1 MAKKQIVASAF
12 SVTAAPDDGAK
23 GDRGARLRQTDWAEG
38 KQYLSGADGELWYDV
53 VLYKDML
60 YLCLKSH
67 TSSSANNPQTSVA
80 NQLGYWEKAIDWVF
94 IATKLLL
101 SEKIKADDID
111 VDNLVAKNVQAEDA
125 SGNVTCRVNGKTG
138 EVYVK
143 GQITATSGSFTG
155 EIIAKSGKI
164 GGFTL
169 ESGSLFW
176 KGRDYF
182 GNDSRSVRIGVP
194 TDANSGMID
203 VSFNG
208 AITGKFGIKVIGSNS
223 GGACIYASR
232 YASEESRS
240 YPKEGNTYAAYF
252 DGGVFVS
259 ENLTSE
265 LCLADKFGAVVARNA
280 DGSVS
285 YYEGVD
291 FNFGSMIFRKGL
303 LVNRA

>member
-1 MAKKQIVASAF
+1 MAKKQIVASTF
-12 SVTAAPDDGAK
+12 NVTAAPDDGAK
-23 GDRGARLRQTDWAEG
+23 GDRGARMRQTNWAEG

-80 NQLGYWEKAIDWVF
+80 SQLGYWEKAVDWIFV
-94 IATKLLL
+94 ATKLLL
-101 SEKIKADDID
+101 SEKIRSEYID
-111 VDNLVAKNVQAEDA
+111 VDDLVVKHVEAKDA
-125 SGNVTCRVNGKTG
+125 AGNVTCRINGKTG

-143 GQITATSGSFTG
+143 GKIIATSGSFAG
-155 EIIAKSGKI
+155 EIIAQSGKI

-194 TDANSGMID
+194 TDAASGMID

-208 AITGKFGIKVIGSNS
+208 ATTGKFGIKVIGSNS

-232 YASEESRS
+232 YSEEGSRS
-240 YPKEGNTYAAYF
+240 YPSAGNTYAGYF

-259 ENLTSE
+259 ENLT
-265 LCLADKFGAVVARNA
+265 C
-280 DGSVS
+280 
-285 YYEGVD
+285 
-291 FNFGSMIFRKGL
+291 
-303 LVNRA
+303 

>member
-1 MAKKQIVASAF
+1 MAKKQIAASVF
-12 SVTAAPDDGAK
+12 NVTAAPDDGAK
-23 GDRGARLRQTDWAEG
+23 GDRGARMRQTNWAEG
-38 KQYLSGADGELWYDV
+38 KQCLSGADGELWYDV
-53 VLYKDML
+53 VLYKDLL

-67 TSSSANNPQTSVA
+67 TSSTSNNPQTSVA

-125 SGNVTCRVNGKTG
+125 SGNVTCRINGKTG

-155 EIIAKSGKI
+155 EIIAQSGKI

-194 TDANSGMID
+194 TDAASGMID

-208 AITGKFGIKVIGSNS
+208 ATTGKFGIKVIGSNS

-232 YASEESRS
+232 YSEESSRS
-240 YPKEGNTYAAYF
+240 YPSAGNTYAGYF

-259 ENLTSE
+259 ENLTSG
-265 LCLADKFGAVVARNA
+265 LCLADKFGAVVSRNA

-285 YYEGVD
+285 YNEGID
-291 FNFGSMIFRKGL
+291 YNFG
-303 LVNRA
+303 

>member
-1 MAKKQIVASAF
+1 M
-12 SVTAAPDDGAK
+12 
-23 GDRGARLRQTDWAEG
+23 
-38 KQYLSGADGELWYDV
+38 
-53 VLYKDML
+53 
-60 YLCLKSH
+60 
-67 TSSSANNPQTSVA
+67 A

-208 AITGKFGIKVIGSNS
+208 ATTGKFGIKVIGSNS

>member
-12 SVTAAPDDGAK
+12 NVTAAPDDGAK
-23 GDRGARLRQTDWAEG
+23 GDRGARMRQTNWAEG
-38 KQYLSGADGELWYDV
+38 KEYLSGADGELWYDV

-80 NQLGYWEKAIDWVF
+80 GQSGYWEKAVDWIFV
-94 IATKLLL
+94 ATKLLL
-101 SEKIKADDID
+101 SEKIRSEYID
-111 VDNLVAKNVQAEDA
+111 VDDLVVKHVEAKDA
-125 SGNVTCRVNGKTG
+125 AGNVTCRINGKTG

-143 GQITATSGSFTG
+143 GKIIATSGSFAG
-155 EIIAKSGKI
+155 EIIAQSGKI

-176 KGRDYF
+176 KGCDYF
-182 GNDSRSVRIGVP
+182 GKDSRSVRIGVP
-194 TDANSGMID
+194 TDAGSGMID

-208 AITGKFGIKVIGSNS
+208 ATTGKFGIKVIGSNS

-232 YASEESRS
+232 YSEEGSRS
-240 YPKEGNTYAAYF
+240 YPGVGNTYAGYF
-252 DGGVFVS
+252 DGYVFVS
-259 ENLTSE
+259 ETLTSG
-265 LCLADKFGAVVARNA
+265 LCLADKFGAVVSRNS